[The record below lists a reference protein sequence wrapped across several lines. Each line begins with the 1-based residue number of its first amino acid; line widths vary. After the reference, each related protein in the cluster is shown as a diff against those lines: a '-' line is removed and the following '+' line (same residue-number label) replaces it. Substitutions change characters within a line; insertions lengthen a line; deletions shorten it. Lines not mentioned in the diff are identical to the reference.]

1 MMKPSKLSDGRLCVE
16 WPPSARPEGGEQSVK
31 DQYLPNRSGQSGS
44 SGPQSESSLPNNSLL
59 FSLWRMWES
68 SREEPQ
74 DTLQQSLE
82 KILLGVER
90 PLLPL
95 NQAERNTEYQRVSL
109 RLQSSAVDRYRHTR
123 SPMGESLSQI
133 DAKPF
138 VHVALNRMAAW
149 ILVFPPMN
157 GGQDIR
163 MEQLQEALRDSGV
176 LSGVS
181 EAVLLSIVE
190 THRYFELLPVAWGT
204 PSRQGADGYLIETLP
219 HTPPPIPDSQW
230 PVDPATYLEQ
240 RYLRQVRKG
249 DVICEAAPPRH
260 GEPGMDVSGMPIP
273 ARSGK
278 PIVLSGGQN
287 TTVTQGAY
295 LVADTDGHVFYK
307 QGLYHVQPHT
317 VIEGDLTEDY
327 GQNHFP
333 GDVTILGD
341 IPARIV
347 LQASGSIIVHGLVEG
362 AVIEAGG
369 DVIVAD
375 GVLGDDRAMIRAKG
389 AVRAKYL
396 ENCVIYAGGLVETEG
411 IIGAHVYSN
420 DRIHVLHGRGTV
432 IGGKLSATHRID
444 ANIIGSMA
452 ERLTEITLG
461 EMPFTKVEYQDLGE
475 QLERLLEELT
485 QVTKQ
490 IDQLEQTE
498 DISGD
503 ELMQLAKLRMRRT
516 AIALR
521 QNALKKLQASL
532 DWQHKDLS
540 GCTLSARTI
549 YPVTRVT
556 IGGRTYNIKKQTT
569 PCTVRL
575 DDWVITVNGEGV
587 L

>member
-1 MMKPSKLSDGRLCVE
+1 M
-16 WPPSARPEGGEQSVK
+16 K
-31 DQYLPNRSGQSGS
+31 DQYSPNRSGQGGS

-95 NQAERNTEYQRVSL
+95 NQAERKTEYQRVSL

-123 SPMGESLSQI
+123 SSMGESLSQI

-149 ILVFPPMN
+149 ILVFPPMD

-176 LSGVS
+176 LSGIN

-190 THRYFELLPVAWGT
+190 ARRYFELLPVAWGT

-219 HTPPPIPDSQW
+219 HTPPPIPDDQW
-230 PVDPATYLEQ
+230 PVDPTTYLDQ

-278 PIVLSGGQN
+278 PVVLSGGQN
-287 TTVTQGAY
+287 TIVTQGTY
-295 LVADTDGHVFYK
+295 LVADTDGHVYYK

-317 VIEGDLTEDY
+317 VIQGDLTEDY

-333 GDVTILGD
+333 GNVTILGD

-347 LQASGSIIVHGLVEG
+347 LQASGSVIVHGLVEG

-369 DVIVAD
+369 DVVIAG

-389 AVRAKYL
+389 AVRTKYL

-420 DRIHVLHGRGTV
+420 DRIYALHGRGTV

-475 QLERLLEELT
+475 QLTQLQEELT
-485 QVTKQ
+485 QLLSQ
-490 IDQLEQTE
+490 IEQLEQLE
-498 DISGD
+498 DISGE
-503 ELMQLAKLRMRRT
+503 ELTRLAKLRMRRT

-532 DWQHKDLS
+532 DWQHKDLT
-540 GCTLSARTI
+540 GCTLAAQTI

>member
-1 MMKPSKLSDGRLCVE
+1 MKDPYLS
-16 WPPSARPEGGEQSVK
+16 S
-31 DQYLPNRSGQSGS
+31 RSGQP
-44 SGPQSESSLPNNSLL
+44 GPAKPQAPASASAQPQRNSSLPNNSLL
-59 FSLWRMWES
+59 FSLWRMWDA
-68 SREEPQ
+68 SRQEPE
-74 DTLQQSLE
+74 DLLQRSLE
-82 KILLGVER
+82 KIRLGMER

-95 NQAERNTEYQRVSL
+95 TQAERDTEYQRVSL

-123 SPMGESLSQI
+123 SSMGMALDQI

-149 ILVFPPMN
+149 LLVFPPMN
-157 GGQDIR
+157 GGQEIQA
-163 MEQLQEALRDSGV
+163 EQLWAALRESGV
-176 LSGVS
+176 LSGVHES
-181 EAVLLSIVE
+181 ALHSIVE
-190 THRYFELLPVAWGT
+190 ERRYFELLPIAWGT
-204 PSRQGADGYLIETLP
+204 PSQQGEDGYVRELI
-219 HTPPPIPDSQW
+219 PPPVPGQAAASW
-230 PVDPATYLEQ
+230 PIDPAVYLEQ
-240 RYLRQVRKG
+240 RYLRKVRKG
-249 DVICEAAPPRH
+249 DVICQAVAPKP

-273 ARSGK
+273 ALSGK
-278 PIVLSGGQN
+278 PAVLSGGQH
-287 TTVTQGAY
+287 TMVVQGTD
-295 LVADTDGHVFYK
+295 LIADADGHVFYK
-307 QGLYHVQPHT
+307 KGLYHVRPHT
-317 VIEGDLTEDY
+317 LVEGDLTEDF
-327 GQNHFP
+327 GQSHFP
-333 GDVTILGD
+333 GDVTVLGD
-341 IPARIV
+341 IPAHIV
-347 LQASGSIIVHGLVEG
+347 LQSGGSVIVHGLVEG

-369 DVIVAD
+369 DVVVAG

-396 ENCVIYAGGLVETEG
+396 ENCVIYAGGLVESEG

-420 DRIHVLHGRGTV
+420 DRINVLHGRGTV

-461 EMPFTKVEYQDLGE
+461 ERPYTKVEYQDLDE
-475 QLERLLEELT
+475 QLETLQNELT
-485 QVTKQ
+485 QIIRQ

-498 DISGD
+498 DISGE

-516 AIALR
+516 STALR
-521 QNALKKLQASL
+521 RDSLRKLQASL

-540 GCTLSARTI
+540 DCTLSAQTV

-575 DDWVITVNGEGV
+575 DDWAITINGEGV

>member
-1 MMKPSKLSDGRLCVE
+1 M
-16 WPPSARPEGGEQSVK
+16 K
-31 DQYLPNRSGQSGS
+31 DQYLPNRSGQGGS
-44 SGPQSESSLPNNSLL
+44 NGPQSESSLPNNSLL

-82 KILLGVER
+82 KILLGVEQ

-190 THRYFELLPVAWGT
+190 TRRYFELLPVAWGT

-219 HTPPPIPDSQW
+219 HTPPPIPASQW

-240 RYLRQVRKG
+240 RYLRQVCKG

-278 PIVLSGGQN
+278 PIVLAGGQN

-475 QLERLLEELT
+475 QMERLLEELT

-540 GCTLSARTI
+540 GCTLSTRTI